1 MSTQR
6 ERQNYAWRPNDTSST
21 TNLRYDLEAKHWLKA
36 FKSAESSGG
45 TGVSGNWGAS
55 FAVIGLIIHFIVVAI
70 WFVLVIVVDLI
81 VWIVNLFDSPK
92 PYESKATK
100 NDTIKV
106 TPINDKELNKLWDK
120 NIYVDIEEENSR

>member
-6 ERQNYAWRPNDTSST
+6 ERQNYAWRPNDNSST
-21 TNLRYDLEAKHWLKA
+21 TRLRYDLEMNQWLKS
-36 FKSAESSGG
+36 FNSSSSGSG
-45 TGVSGNWGAS
+45 NGVSGNWGAS

-70 WFVLVIVVDLI
+70 WFVLILISDLI

-92 PYESKATK
+92 PYKSKETQ
-100 NDTIKV
+100 NDAIKV

-120 NIYVDIEEENSR
+120 NIYVNVEEENSR